1 MTIERIKNDLLEIS
15 KYTSDGK
22 GINRL
27 AYTSEERSALEFL
40 EKELIKEGLTTKMDP
55 CGNLIARRK
64 GVDPTLPAVACGS
77 HIDSVYEGG
86 RYDGTIGVLAGI
98 EAIRNLNQNDI
109 KTLHP
114 IELIIFACEESSR
127 FGVSTLGSKAMAGN
141 LDLNSISNL
150 KDKDGITIQQAFEN
164 CNLDFN
170 SIQKSKREKN
180 ELKTFLELHI
190 EQGPNLEE
198 KGIAIGIIT
207 GIAAPTRLMIKIEGV
222 ASHSGSTSML
232 NRKDALLGAA
242 EISLLLERE
251 AKLESYK
258 DTVGTV
264 GVMNILPGAMNVV
277 PGYAEIKVDIRGIYK
292 DSIERVLN
300 NFINGIKEVEKNR
313 QLKITWE
320 IISSEDPAL
329 TDKTI
334 QKILADN
341 CKTLGLDY
349 MFMYSGAGHDAMN
362 MAKICPTGMI
372 FVPSK
377 NGLSHNPNEFTSMDE
392 IYKGATLLEKT
403 LLDLA
408 IVIDN

>member
-198 KGIAIGIIT
+198 KGIPIGIIT

-232 NRKDALLGAA
+232 NRKDALLDRK
-242 EISLLLERE
+242 S
-251 AKLESYK
+251 
-258 DTVGTV
+258 
-264 GVMNILPGAMNVV
+264 VV
-277 PGYAEIKVDIRGIYK
+277 
-292 DSIERVLN
+292 
-300 NFINGIKEVEKNR
+300 
-313 QLKITWE
+313 
-320 IISSEDPAL
+320 
-329 TDKTI
+329 
-334 QKILADN
+334 
-341 CKTLGLDY
+341 
-349 MFMYSGAGHDAMN
+349 
-362 MAKICPTGMI
+362 
-372 FVPSK
+372 
-377 NGLSHNPNEFTSMDE
+377 
-392 IYKGATLLEKT
+392 
-403 LLDLA
+403 
-408 IVIDN
+408 

>member
-86 RYDGTIGVLAGI
+86 KYDGTIGVLAGI

-141 LDLNSISNL
+141 LDLSSISNL
-150 KDKDGITIQQAFEN
+150 KDRDGITIQQAFEN

-170 SIQKSKREKN
+170 SIQESKREKN
-180 ELKTFLELHI
+180 ELKAFLELHI

-198 KGIAIGIIT
+198 KGIPIGIIT

-277 PGYAEIKVDIRGIYK
+277 PGYAEMKVDIRGIYK

-334 QKILADN
+334 QKTLADN

-362 MAKICPTGMI
+362 MAKLCPTGMI